1 MAWMAPVGRR
11 RLSQISSAVAVAALA
26 ALLAAPPAGAQEVT
40 DRSSD
45 RGDGLPLSM
54 FGTYIRAGELI
65 VYPFFE
71 YYRNNDQEYK
81 PSELG
86 YSQDTDYRG
95 RFGAREG
102 LIFVAYGISENLA
115 VEFEAA
121 TITAWQER
129 SPLDASGLPARLQ
142 QSGLG
147 DVEGQVR
154 WRWNRESASRPEVFS
169 YFETVAPMQRSKLL
183 IGTPDWE
190 FKFGT
195 GMVRGLS
202 WGTVTVRGA
211 VANAGGQ
218 FEVGEYAVEYLR
230 RLSKRVRIFGGFEGT
245 QDELALIAEA
255 QVFLSPKIF
264 LKVNN
269 GFGVTS
275 KASDWAPEV
284 GLMLMFP

>member
-1 MAWMAPVGRR
+1 MAWMARVGRR
-11 RLSQISSAVAVAALA
+11 RLSQISRAVAVAALA
-26 ALLAAPPAGAQEVT
+26 ALLEAPPAGAQEVV
-40 DRSSD
+40 DRSGD

-102 LIFVAYGISENLA
+102 LIFVAYGVSENLA

-202 WGTVTVRGA
+202 WGTVTLRGA
-211 VANAGGQ
+211 VANAGGR
-218 FEVGEYAVEYLR
+218 FEIGEYAVEYLR
-230 RLSKRVRIFGGFEGT
+230 RLSKRVRVFGGFEGT